1 MHEISF
7 YYLMNFIDN
16 DDGEKDFALIEN
28 DKGHNIKHDF
38 KWVDIE
44 KIDNYDIRS
53 DFLKKIINN
62 NLEFNRLIF
71 NELEKH

>member
-28 DKGHNIKHDF
+28 DKG
-38 KWVDIE
+38 
-44 KIDNYDIRS
+44 
-53 DFLKKIINN
+53 
-62 NLEFNRLIF
+62 LI
-71 NELEKH
+71 